1 MNVHMMVILLVTTK
15 ARAVASTRVLLEN
28 SVYYSTNGTWIYVTR
43 AAEYCYYITT
53 LVKPFTN

>member
-1 MNVHMMVILLVTTK
+1 MMVILLVTTK